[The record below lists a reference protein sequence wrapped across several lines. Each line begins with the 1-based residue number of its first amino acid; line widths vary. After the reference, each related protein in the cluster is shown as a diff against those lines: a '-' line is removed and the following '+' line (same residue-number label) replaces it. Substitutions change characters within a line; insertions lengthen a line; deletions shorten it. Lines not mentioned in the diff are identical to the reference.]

1 MINRKD
7 FLVQSGLAF
16 TPALLSGWT
25 GRNDSRITATDELP
39 VQFFSDGQ
47 FFDGP
52 SYWHQLEEAN
62 KKQLVKIDRY
72 GQGGSVEMLE
82 KKFAEITGKEKA
94 IYMPSGTMANQLAI
108 SVLSGEKTK
117 VYVQDTSHVYRDEA
131 DAAQSVFKKR
141 LMPLAENET
150 FFTAE
155 TLRQAIEQLEQKE
168 VFKSGIGCVSIENPV
183 RRAQGRMVP
192 IGEIKKISEYCRN
205 AGIPLHLDGAR
216 IYMAAAWSGTRVKEY
231 SSYFD
236 SVYISLYKYFGAS
249 GGAVLCGSEEVI
261 AKMPHLIKIHG
272 GNMFGNWLSAAI
284 ALHRLD
290 GIEERLRQSIRRSE
304 QIFSSLGSLGIRV
317 SPFEGGTNIYAA
329 SYPAKINIEKFV
341 EELSQQ
347 GIYIRKPDADKEG
360 LLTVNDTLLNREA
373 DYVVTAFAHA
383 LNKAG

>member
-1 MINRKD
+1 
-7 FLVQSGLAF
+7 
-16 TPALLSGWT
+16 
-25 GRNDSRITATDELP
+25 
-39 VQFFSDGQ
+39 
-47 FFDGP
+47 
-52 SYWHQLEEAN
+52 
-62 KKQLVKIDRY
+62 
-72 GQGGSVEMLE
+72 
-82 KKFAEITGKEKA
+82 
-94 IYMPSGTMANQLAI
+94 
-108 SVLSGEKTK
+108 
-117 VYVQDTSHVYRDEA
+117 
-131 DAAQSVFKKR
+131 
-141 LMPLAENET
+141 
-150 FFTAE
+150 
-155 TLRQAIEQLEQKE
+155 
-168 VFKSGIGCVSIENPV
+168 
-183 RRAQGRMVP
+183 
-192 IGEIKKISEYCRN
+192 
-205 AGIPLHLDGAR
+205 
-216 IYMAAAWSGTRVKEY
+216 MAAAWSGTRVKEY

-249 GGAVLCGSEEVI
+249 GGAILCGGEEVI